1 MENYYTDDRVILA
14 LNKSPDELMDI
25 LTFIKE
31 VKFKIQDNLGFD
43 VLWDNMTGTR
53 CPRGG
58 ASSETRFVNVDESL
72 LKWMGY
78 EGTTKKQKEN
88 FLKLL
93 ENNDIEY
100 QEIGFEDPLI
110 HQFSEIQEE
119 VVKMRFIDKPRKR
132 WLIMEPDNF
141 KEAIMSLTT
150 KRSKEIRKYYL
161 YLEKLVQL
169 YGAYTTQF
177 KLKQGQKENDELKDH
192 ILLLKDLLIDD
203 QKREK
208 TQVIYIA
215 TSRNYAR
222 QNRFKPGG
230 VEGVEKLAGRFSTYN
245 SRSAAGD
252 EWYYSDTFL
261 VADYRQIESRLKDL
275 LGRFR
280 DKKGKEIYIL
290 HYTNMRY
297 IIEYLCNHYN
307 DEVDD
312 VNSKLTDF
320 ISNLNSHHLRPVVP
334 PPYQVTYANITTLKE
349 DGTTSNTTLQAK
361 TQEDF
366 ANQLKEYI
374 SNLDETTTQITKKKV
389 FDDLNI
395 KKDRIGKFPL
405 LRTILAQLRP
415 EILLKLKE

>member
-1 MENYYTDDRVILA
+1 MENYYLDDRVLLA
-14 LNKSPDELMDI
+14 LENSTELMDI
-25 LTFIKE
+25 LTFVKE
-31 VKFKIQDNLGFD
+31 VEFEIKDNLGFD
-43 VLWDNMTGTR
+43 VLWDSMTGKRR

-58 ASSETRFVNVDESL
+58 ASELRYIHVYIL
-72 LKWMGY
+72 LLEWLGY
-78 EGTTKKQKEN
+78 DGTFKKQKEN
-88 FLKLL
+88 FIKLL
-93 ENNDIEY
+93 ESNEIEY
-100 QEIGFEDPLI
+100 KEIGFEDPLI
-110 HQFSEIQEE
+110 EYFPEILEE
-119 VVKMRFIDKPRKR
+119 ISNMRPVDKPRKR
-132 WLIMEPDNF
+132 WIIMEPKNF

-161 YLEKLVQL
+161 LLEELVQL

-177 KLKQGQKENDELKDH
+177 REKQLKEQIQANMDH

-230 VEGVEKLAGRFSTYN
+230 VESIEKLPSRFSTYN

-290 HYTNMRY
+290 HYSNMRY
-297 IIEYLCNHYN
+297 IVEYLCNHYN

-312 VNSKLTDF
+312 VNAKLTDF
-320 ISNLNSHHLRPVVP
+320 ISNLNTHHLRPFIP
-334 PPYQVTYANITTLKE
+334 PPASVQYANITTLRE
-349 DGTTSNTTLQAK
+349 DGTATNTTLEAK
-361 TQEDF
+361 SQQDF
-366 ANQLKEYI
+366 ITQLKNYI
-374 SNLDETTTQITKKKV
+374 SKIDESTTEITKKKI
-389 FDDLNI
+389 FDDLKV
-395 KKDRIGKFPL
+395 KKDRKDKFPL
-405 LRTILAQLRP
+405 LRSILGQMRP
-415 EILLKLKE
+415 EISLKLKE